1 MATMGNKLYTL
12 QLIIKELLVKGNQT
26 PPLLTTET
34 CDERPRMFLLEKM
47 DRVLECALRAVY
59 K

>member
-1 MATMGNKLYTL
+1 MGNKLYTL